1 VHRCLLERKKIEAVK
16 VGRRP
21 DRADDLLQP
30 QAQEDVPR
38 AYPHRSILRKNG
50 NPLVAPGVYVLLLRR
65 EVLSEFLQLDYL
77 YTPSRD
83 VAADAK
89 YFTEAL
95 GGKLAFAVEGMG
107 ARVAMIELTDGPP
120 HVLLTDHL
128 DGDRAIYIYRVEDLR
143 KAVAALKKR
152 GVKDERRLE
161 IPMGPCSSFV
171 LPGGHRIAL
180 YEASRPGVLQH
191 FLGRRDF

>member
-1 VHRCLLERKKIEAVK
+1 MSK
-16 VGRRP
+16 
-21 DRADDLLQP
+21 
-30 QAQEDVPR
+30 
-38 AYPHRSILRKNG
+38 
-50 NPLVAPGVYVLLLRR
+50 
-65 EVLSEFLQLDYL
+65 VLSEFLQLDYL

-128 DGDRAIYIYRVEDLR
+128 EGERAIYIYRVEDLR

-152 GVKDERRLE
+152 GVEDERRLE

-171 LPGGHRIAL
+171 LPGGQRIAL